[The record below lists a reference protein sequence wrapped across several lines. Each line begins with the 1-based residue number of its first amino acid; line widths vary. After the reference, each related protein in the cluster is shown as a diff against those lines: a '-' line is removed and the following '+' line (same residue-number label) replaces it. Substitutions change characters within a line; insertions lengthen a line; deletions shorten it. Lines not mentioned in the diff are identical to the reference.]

1 MTLERKDL
9 RLKVNPDDHAAMRLL
24 TDVMG
29 LDLCEWAEAVLVREV
44 RRELHAAMMLAD
56 EARRL
61 GIDGS
66 SRDCRGAA
74 GSLVCGRPP
83 GVSRAE

>member
-29 LDLCEWAEAVLVREV
+29 MDLCDWAEAVLVREV

-61 GIDGS
+61 GIDGN
-66 SRDCRGAA
+66 SRECRGAA
-74 GSLVCGRPP
+74 GSLVCGRPA
-83 GVSRAE
+83 GVSRPE